1 MSLNK
6 ITVPPRFLEAL
17 NIDEEAK
24 KQVNIKIGR
33 ISESEALIM
42 FDSDVDKKMVTYLK
56 RMARSSWEYKNY
68 MSNFKDNLGMT
79 SCKVFN
85 MIDINDIK
93 VGLEIHHTPFA
104 METIVMA
111 VINRMVAENGYPIDP
126 KDVSE
131 EVMRLHYDGVVGLIP
146 LTTTIHEAVHSGSVY
161 IKPRDIYGD
170 YQKFFEQYEEY
181 LSEDAIRH
189 YNNVISLSEEE
200 IDLYNKE
207 KLKRLIAEYNVDY
220 GDSNL
225 S

>member
-6 ITVPPRFLEAL
+6 ITVPPRFLEVL

-42 FDSDVDKKMVTYLK
+42 FDSDVDKKMVAYLK
-56 RMARSSWEYKNY
+56 RMVRSSWEYKNY